1 MQHMITYKVHFIR
14 HGMTQGNL
22 EGKYIGSTDL
32 PVCPEGYRQLDD
44 LKAHYEYPKV
54 EAVYSSPMLRCRQT
68 ADFLYPNAM
77 LTVVEDLREWNF
89 GDFEGKTMEELKDD
103 PDYLDWIASSM
114 KSTPPGGESSKEF
127 AARLQLAIG
136 AIFRDMMDQGIPNAA
151 IVTHGGVIMTLMSE
165 YALPRGQN
173 NNHWMA
179 PNGQGFTVLMTPQMW
194 MRDGGFEVYNY
205 VPVEPELADFSGI
218 MGFDSGEDWDE

>member
-1 MQHMITYKVHFIR
+1 MITYKVHFIR

-77 LTVVEDLREWNF
+77 LTVVEGSAGVEFRRLRRQ
-89 GDFEGKTMEELKDD
+89 D
-103 PDYLDWIASSM
+103 
-114 KSTPPGGESSKEF
+114 
-127 AARLQLAIG
+127 
-136 AIFRDMMDQGIPNAA
+136 
-151 IVTHGGVIMTLMSE
+151 HGG
-165 YALPRGQN
+165 A
-173 NNHWMA
+173 
-179 PNGQGFTVLMTPQMW
+179 QG
-194 MRDGGFEVYNY
+194 
-205 VPVEPELADFSGI
+205 
-218 MGFDSGEDWDE
+218 